1 MSEPLTDREMIE
13 QYQAATDCFP
23 ESLLIRMHTIM
34 AGKGRADT
42 LANRVELLVCAV
54 ERVREFVEMA
64 GLTE

>member
-1 MSEPLTDREMIE
+1 MSEPLTGQEMIE
-13 QYQAATDCFP
+13 QYQAAMDCFP
-23 ESLLIRMHTIM
+23 ESLLVKMRPVM

-54 ERVREFVEMA
+54 ERVREFVEKA